1 MRILL
6 LIVVAFVFPLMS
18 YAEGEFEELL
28 QPQEE
33 KRILICNQL
42 SDSQCFG
49 REVDSICI
57 VNAQKGQAGFCRP
70 HANPYD
76 SDFVICYC
84 F

>member
-6 LIVVAFVFPLMS
+6 LIVVAFVFSVLS
-18 YAEGEFEELL
+18 YAEENLELL
-28 QPQEE
+28 QPQAE

-49 REVDSICI
+49 RKVDSICI

-76 SDFVICYC
+76 SDFVTCYC